1 MSIQTQINRIAANI
15 EAAYAAALAKGAA
28 MPEQQVSEN
37 LAACIQSIASGGDV
51 PLGDKLYTFGV
62 TSDIHLRPD
71 NCGNGIDDF
80 NRTIPL
86 LQNLGAEFV
95 GIPGD
100 LGYYGNTNE
109 LELYNSALNT
119 LATVPFHVVRGNHDK
134 PFTDA
139 DWLTYTGYT
148 ANHEFVYYGDVFLFM
163 SMDYADNTTN
173 AIESGYAEGLAW
185 LKARLDRYKGARIF
199 IFCHYPP
206 SGYSGL
212 ADGQYYGWTS
222 TATEDDELV
231 TIINQTKNVVMF
243 TGHTHYRLNV
253 QDTYDNMNIYRF
265 NASKTA
271 LVHVPS
277 NSRPRDASGNTVEEY
292 SEGYIVE
299 VYEQGVVIRGVDF
312 VSGEMM
318 PDYEYVLAMDNN
330 PSASANAIIL
340 SANDISLDAGASI
353 EVEVTLDAPSNAI
366 VSVAVNNSN
375 VTVSPASLTFT
386 EENYNV
392 PQKITITGAVN
403 VDNNASSVITL
414 SAHGFVDKTISV
426 TLAEIALTDI
436 VPGDNQI
443 VDGAA
448 YGGSYTAG
456 RLVFPDAGAFE
467 ITFVNLNMSTSD
479 SCFVAKG
486 NPIDGI
492 IHLVGDNVMHSA
504 KSRGL
509 SSSSTTPLQLVS
521 NSGATLTVQGDSSS
535 SAGMK
540 GDFDI
545 TNIDLTVVTATT
557 PIEVVSRG
565 LTIVGS
571 GSVSVNDAK
580 AAVLACEGG
589 NLEVNLGAGT
599 PDSSAITVTA
609 TPEDGYAL
617 SAILVNGVASTDS
630 LTMPAAGETLTIQGV
645 FTEA

>member
-1 MSIQTQINRIAANI
+1 M
-15 EAAYAAALAKGAA
+15 
-28 MPEQQVSEN
+28 
-37 LAACIQSIASGGDV
+37 
-51 PLGDKLYTFGV
+51 
-62 TSDIHLRPD
+62 
-71 NCGNGIDDF
+71 
-80 NRTIPL
+80 
-86 LQNLGAEFV
+86 
-95 GIPGD
+95 
-100 LGYYGNTNE
+100 
-109 LELYNSALNT
+109 
-119 LATVPFHVVRGNHDK
+119 
-134 PFTDA
+134 
-139 DWLTYTGYT
+139 
-148 ANHEFVYYGDVFLFM
+148 
-163 SMDYADNTTN
+163 
-173 AIESGYAEGLAW
+173 
-185 LKARLDRYKGARIF
+185 
-199 IFCHYPP
+199 
-206 SGYSGL
+206 
-212 ADGQYYGWTS
+212 
-222 TATEDDELV
+222 
-231 TIINQTKNVVMF
+231 
-243 TGHTHYRLNV
+243 
-253 QDTYDNMNIYRF
+253 
-265 NASKTA
+265 
-271 LVHVPS
+271 
-277 NSRPRDASGNTVEEY
+277 
-292 SEGYIVE
+292 
-299 VYEQGVVIRGVDF
+299 
-312 VSGEMM
+312 
-318 PDYEYVLAMDNN
+318 
-330 PSASANAIIL
+330 
-340 SANDISLDAGASI
+340 
-353 EVEVTLDAPSNAI
+353 
-366 VSVAVNNSN
+366 
-375 VTVSPASLTFT
+375 
-386 EENYNV
+386 
-392 PQKITITGAVN
+392 
-403 VDNNASSVITL
+403 

-545 TNIDLTVVTATT
+545 TNIDLIVVTATT

-630 LTMPAAGETLTIQGV
+630 LTTPAAGETLTIQGV